1 MTESAQSPATEQR
14 FLASVSHEIRTPLN
28 GILGMAAL
36 LADTN
41 LTPAQADYVQAI
53 RQSGARLLDLLN
65 NVLDYARMDATG
77 IDLEWAMA
85 DPVQL
90 AQDVAELLSPRAHA
104 KGLDVAVL
112 AEDDI
117 PNRIKTDEGR
127 LRQVLFNLVGNA
139 IKFTDNGG
147 VLIGIQA
154 ENSDL
159 LIRVMDTG
167 EGLSDEAQSRL
178 FKAFSQAEARHL
190 GRDGGV
196 GLGLTI
202 VKRIVEAM
210 DGTVSVTS
218 SPGNGACFEV
228 RLPLNEQE
236 DSSNDA
242 SPTAETWHV
251 TLHGLSRPLALS
263 LSGQLASI
271 GARCNLEQT
280 ESETT
285 HNLNIV
291 EAALPPSRIKELAT
305 QAPTL
310 VLLRP
315 EDRDSLEHFRVLGCA
330 GYLMKP
336 IRLASLSKRLSELEK
351 TGRAGEDLTQESA
364 TKYRIL
370 IADDNP
376 VNALLATRTLEKAGH
391 KCLTVGT
398 GSEAVEQAGT
408 GQFDLVL
415 MDLRMPVMDG
425 FDAMR
430 HIRDLPAEVRRVP
443 MIAISADINPDV
455 ERSALESGANAVAA
469 KPLDP
474 QTLRTL
480 VDRWADRSEA

>member
-1 MTESAQSPATEQR
+1 
-14 FLASVSHEIRTPLN
+14 
-28 GILGMAAL
+28 
-36 LADTN
+36 
-41 LTPAQADYVQAI
+41 
-53 RQSGARLLDLLN
+53 
-65 NVLDYARMDATG
+65 
-77 IDLEWAMA
+77 
-85 DPVQL
+85 
-90 AQDVAELLSPRAHA
+90 
-104 KGLDVAVL
+104 
-112 AEDDI
+112 
-117 PNRIKTDEGR
+117 
-127 LRQVLFNLVGNA
+127 
-139 IKFTDNGG
+139 
-147 VLIGIQA
+147 
-154 ENSDL
+154 
-159 LIRVMDTG
+159 
-167 EGLSDEAQSRL
+167 
-178 FKAFSQAEARHL
+178 
-190 GRDGGV
+190 
-196 GLGLTI
+196 LGLTI
-202 VKRIVEAM
+202 VNRIVEAM

-242 SPTAETWHV
+242 SPTAENWHV

-271 GARCNLEQT
+271 GARGNLEQT
-280 ESETT
+280 ESETP

-336 IRLASLSKRLSELEK
+336 IRLASLSKRFSELEK

-364 TKYRIL
+364 TKCRIL

-455 ERSALESGANAVAA
+455 ERS
-469 KPLDP
+469 
-474 QTLRTL
+474 
-480 VDRWADRSEA
+480 